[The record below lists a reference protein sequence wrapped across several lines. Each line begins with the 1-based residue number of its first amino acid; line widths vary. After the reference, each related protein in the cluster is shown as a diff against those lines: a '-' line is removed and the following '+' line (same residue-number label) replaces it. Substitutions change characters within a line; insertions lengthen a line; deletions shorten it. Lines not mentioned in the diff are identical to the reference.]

1 LLKRREI
8 SAQAAQEAFLMANAT
23 LSLDERLSAHP
34 QLKERVEA
42 LLAIVEDSTADVQQ
56 ADEAEHE
63 EDERDAK
70 IHRRLTITLY
80 RMPSYCLPTSRPGK
94 S

>member
-1 LLKRREI
+1 LDGGEVEESLLKRRER

-42 LLAIVEDSTADVQQ
+42 IL
-56 ADEAEHE
+56 
-63 EDERDAK
+63 
-70 IHRRLTITLY
+70 
-80 RMPSYCLPTSRPGK
+80 SRFK
-94 S
+94 FAVIA